1 MDVAKEKGLKTI
13 KQEHVFQALTD
24 LGFANY
30 IDVVKEAIEEH
41 KKKGETVVVDEE
53 ENDEGDK
60 KAIGLDELDQPDKI
74 EYEDDNDDQNME

>member
-60 KAIGLDELDQPDKI
+60 KAIGLDELDQHDKI